1 MHGPDRAEEAMPES
15 DRRFRAAWGGG
26 PSRTPGLV
34 WLGVPYLHRGG
45 RRVNRSGRTIATIL
59 SAVGVAGALAACGGS
74 GGAAAESGG
83 SEPVNLTLYNAQHED
98 LMKAVVEGFT
108 DKTGIKVE
116 FRSGDDSELANQ
128 IVQEGKASPADVF
141 VTENSPSV
149 QVVADA
155 GLFAPVDKDTLA
167 QVPEKYRPESGDW
180 TGFAGRSTVLAYN
193 PGLISEADLPASM
206 MDLANPE
213 WRGKVGF
220 APGGADFQA
229 IVGAV
234 RELRGEEATRTW
246 LQGLA
251 DGDAVYQG
259 NSAVM
264 QAVNEGKIPVGI
276 IYHYYWYK
284 DQAESGENSKNVK
297 LHLFGNQ
304 DPGAFVSVSGA
315 GVLASSDHQDEAQQL
330 VSYLTSPDGQKRLA
344 GSTALEY
351 AVGEGAA
358 SAKVLPPLDTIE
370 APEVDPGSLN
380 GPEVTKLMQD
390 VGLL

>member
-1 MHGPDRAEEAMPES
+1 
-15 DRRFRAAWGGG
+15 
-26 PSRTPGLV
+26 V
-34 WLGVPYLHRGG
+34 I
-45 RRVNRSGRTIATIL
+45 RSGRTIATIL

-83 SEPVNLTLYNAQHED
+83 SEPVTLTLYNAQHED

-108 DKTGIKVE
+108 EKTGIKVE

-155 GLFAPVDKDTLA
+155 GLLAPLDKDTLA
-167 QVPEKYRPESGDW
+167 QVPDKYRPASGDW

-193 PGLISEADLPASM
+193 PDLMSEADLPASM
-206 MDLANPE
+206 MDLATPE

-234 RELRGEEATRTW
+234 LELRGEDATRTW

-251 DGDAVYQG
+251 DGKAVYQG

-264 QAVNEGKIPVGI
+264 QAVNEGQIPVGI

-284 DQAESGENSKNVK
+284 DQAESGAKTGHVK
-297 LHLFGNQ
+297 LHYFKNQ

-315 GVLASSDHQDEAQQL
+315 GVLASSKHPKEAQQF
-330 VSYLTSPDGQKRLA
+330 VNYLTSADGQRRLA
-344 GSTALEY
+344 ESTALEY
-351 AVGEGAA
+351 AVANGAT
-358 SAKVLPPLDTIE
+358 SADVLPPLDTLD
-370 APEVDPGSLN
+370 APTVDPGALN
-380 GPEVTKLMQD
+380 GPKVIELMEK

>member
-1 MHGPDRAEEAMPES
+1 MTRA
-15 DRRFRAAWGGG
+15 
-26 PSRTPGLV
+26 
-34 WLGVPYLHRGG
+34 
-45 RRVNRSGRTIATIL
+45 GRTIAGIVTI
-59 SAVGVAGALAACGGS
+59 AGVAAALSACGGDAGSSDS
-74 GGAAAESGG
+74 GS
-83 SEPVNLTLYNAQHED
+83 STLTLYNAQHED
-98 LMKAVVEGFT
+98 LMKAMVDGFT
-108 DKTGIKVE
+108 EKTGIKVE
-116 FRSGDDSELANQ
+116 FRNGDDAELANQ

-155 GLFAPVDKDTLA
+155 GLFSPLDKDTLA
-167 QVPEKYRPESGDW
+167 QVPEQYRPSSDEW
-180 TGFAGRSTVLAYN
+180 VGFAARSTVLAYN
-193 PGLISEADLPASM
+193 PDMVHESDLPASM
-206 MDLANPE
+206 LDLAKPE
-213 WRGKVGF
+213 WKGKVGF

-234 RELRGEEATRTW
+234 LELRGEEATRTW

-251 DGDAVYQG
+251 DGNAIYQG

-330 VSYLTSPDGQKRLA
+330 VNYLTSPDGQKRLA

-351 AVGEGAA
+351 AVGKGAA

>member
-1 MHGPDRAEEAMPES
+1 M
-15 DRRFRAAWGGG
+15 
-26 PSRTPGLV
+26 
-34 WLGVPYLHRGG
+34 
-45 RRVNRSGRTIATIL
+45 NRSGRAIATIL

-83 SEPVNLTLYNAQHED
+83 SEPVTLTLYNAQHED

-108 DKTGIKVE
+108 EKSGIKVE

-155 GLFAPVDKDTLA
+155 GLFAPLDKDTLA
-167 QVPEKYRPESGDW
+167 QVPDKYRPESGDW

-193 PGLISEADLPASM
+193 PDLISEADLPASM

-220 APGGADFQA
+220 PPGGADFQA

-234 RELRGEEATRTW
+234 LELRGEDATRTW

-251 DGDAVYQG
+251 DGKAVYQG
-259 NSAVM
+259 NTAVM
-264 QAVNEGKIPVGI
+264 QAVNEGQIPVGI

-284 DQAESGENSKNVK
+284 DQAESGAKTGHVK
-297 LHLFGNQ
+297 LHYFKNQ

-315 GVLASSDHQDEAQQL
+315 GVLASSKHPKEAQQF
-330 VSYLTSPDGQKRLA
+330 VNYLTSADGQRRLA
-344 GSTALEY
+344 ESTALEY
-351 AVGEGAA
+351 AVANGAT
-358 SAKVLPPLDTIE
+358 SADVLPPLDTLD
-370 APEVDPGSLN
+370 APTVDPGALN
-380 GPEVTKLMQD
+380 GPKVIELMQK

>member
-1 MHGPDRAEEAMPES
+1 MHGPDGAEEAMPES
-15 DRRFRAAWGGG
+15 DRRFRAAWEGG
-26 PSRTPGLV
+26 PSRTLGQV

-45 RRVNRSGRTIATIL
+45 QRVNRSGRAIATIL

-83 SEPVNLTLYNAQHED
+83 SEPVTLTLYNAQHED

-128 IVQEGKASPADVF
+128 IVQEGKASPAAVF

-193 PGLISEADLPASM
+193 PDLISEADLPASM

-220 APGGADFQA
+220 PPGGADFQA

-234 RELRGEEATRTW
+234 LELRGEKATRTW

-284 DQAESGENSKNVK
+284 DQAESGENSDHVK
-297 LHLFGNQ
+297 LHLFGHQ

-315 GVLASSDHQDEAQQL
+315 GVLASSKHQDEAQQL
-330 VSYLTSPDGQKRLA
+330 VNYLTSADGQRKLA
-344 GSTALEY
+344 ESTALEY
-351 AVGEGAA
+351 AVADGVA
-358 SAKVLPPLDTIE
+358 SADVLPPLDTIE
-370 APEVDPGSLN
+370 APKVDPGALN
-380 GPEVTKLMQD
+380 GPKVTELVQD